1 MKEMNTDKRIIT
13 LILKHTMGVITPSEL
28 QELDT
33 WRLEDP
39 KNDSAFQWLGNPENL
54 EKDYRLRQSLDTEQS
69 LEEVKGRLDLQEPT
83 KKQPLRSH
91 RLSLYFYRV
100 AAVIALLI
108 VGGAFWYHREYT
120 RVTPPEIT
128 EEVQVAMQQ
137 SRDTGMEGAEVVS
150 TKSSDN
156 TAKTVVITREE
167 QSLYHVDE
175 HFAER
180 LAEAKRITT
189 YHNKEYW
196 VTLEDGTLVH
206 LNYNSKLIHPEK
218 FGDRRDVI
226 LDGEAYFMVAHDK
239 SRQFVVH
246 TPQGDVKVY
255 GTEFWINTRN
265 TDKRYASQE
274 SSSATHLS
282 VALVRGSISFTPNES
297 KEYLL
302 TPGQQLSVNSENPLS
317 ITLTEVDTDT
327 YVAWN
332 EGIFYFHYEPLR
344 KVAEVL
350 SKWYSVDIEMATPK
364 IGDITVLGRFAR
376 YEKLENI
383 LDALGKTTGLSVERH
398 GDRVIIGESYK

>member
-1 MKEMNTDKRIIT
+1 MEYNSIN
-13 LILKHTMGVITPSEL
+13 H
-28 QELDT
+28 
-33 WRLEDP
+33 
-39 KNDSAFQWLGNPENL
+39 
-54 EKDYRLRQSLDTEQS
+54 
-69 LEEVKGRLDLQEPT
+69 LEEKAALLAKKKLGLLTAEEEERLGKLMVGDARYDDIQALLQDEEFL
-83 KKQPLRSH
+83 KEEFSAMDEVDARKAYQEMHQRIVSDHGSRSAIIWTY
-91 RLSLYFYRV
+91 LYRV
-100 AAVIALLI
+100 AAVVLLLV
-108 VGGAFWYHREYT
+108 VGGAFWYHRQYT
-120 RVTPPEIT
+120 KVTPPVISERV
-128 EEVQVAMQQ
+128 ELAMQH
-137 SRDTGMEGAEVVS
+137 SNASGMQGAEIVS
-150 TKSSDN
+150 KATSN
-156 TAKTVVITREE
+156 QPVITKEE
-167 QSLYHVDE
+167 YALYHVDDD
-175 HFAER
+175 FAEQ
-180 LAEAKRITT
+180 LAEAKRIST

-196 VTLEDGTLVH
+196 VTLDDGSLVH
-206 LNYNSKLIHPEK
+206 LNYNSRLIYPER

-226 LDGEAYFMVAHDK
+226 LDGEAYFMVAKDQ